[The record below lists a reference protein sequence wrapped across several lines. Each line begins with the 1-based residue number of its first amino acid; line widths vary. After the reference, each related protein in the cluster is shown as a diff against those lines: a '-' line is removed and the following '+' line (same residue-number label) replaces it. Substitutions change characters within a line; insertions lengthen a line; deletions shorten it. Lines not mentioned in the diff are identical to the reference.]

1 LFKLEEPL
9 IADGKEIGAKSLEI
23 VEKEAYGYPKF
34 SEFTKEQR
42 EVIKRQ
48 IHTTTC
54 FAQILDNIYFS
65 PNAIEKLKSL
75 LEAKASI
82 VVDTNMIKTGLSDFY
97 TSKHKNSVIC
107 YVNEESIYE
116 EAKNLGTTRS
126 YAAVKRA
133 IEEDGERG
141 LILACGNAPTFLY
154 AAINTLIKS
163 GRRMDNVAILA
174 FPVGFVNVTESKEYT
189 RSFMDYYGVEGIVI
203 NGGYGASTLVVSAL
217 HAIYKLI

>member
-1 LFKLEEPL
+1 MFKLEEPL